1 MSKIQQVLVTGKTH
15 TTATDAGG
23 ISRTA
28 AANVMTTNPSK
39 YYPISCEFH
48 DLLETHATARKLA
61 QIRFRDG
68 EGAVQLRSA
77 AIIDV
82 FARAGAEYLS
92 MSTGETLRLDQ
103 LIEVDDA
110 KLAEY

>member
-1 MSKIQQVLVTGKTH
+1 MSKIQKVLIEGKTH
-15 TTATDAGG
+15 TTASDAPG

-28 AANVMTTNPSK
+28 AADVMTTNPSR
-39 YYPISCEFH
+39 YYPISCQFH
-48 DLLETHATARKLA
+48 DLLEAHATRRKPA

-68 EGAVQLRSA
+68 EGAVHTRSA
-77 AIIDV
+77 VIVDV
-82 FARAGAEYLS
+82 FAREGAEYLS

-110 KLAEY
+110 KLADY

>member
-1 MSKIQQVLVTGKTH
+1 MSKIQQVLITGKTH
-15 TTATDAGG
+15 MTASDAGG

-28 AANVMTTNPSK
+28 AAMTTDPSK

-48 DLLETHATARKLA
+48 DLLETHATERKLA

-82 FARAGAEYLS
+82 FAREGAEYLS

-103 LIEVDDA
+103 LIEIDDA
-110 KLAEY
+110 KL